1 MFPCKICGK
10 NFIRKE
16 HLNKHHNRKYKCLV
30 IEDHKIISL
39 PNPQDFQEEKGTL
52 RNPADSQENSGNF
65 GEKLGKNQENEEIL
79 GKLVADLKKSENI
92 SEIKKL
98 RFICKY
104 CDKTFTRSDNLKV
117 HIKKSCKLYNSSMHG
132 DNKNILETILHKV
145 NDLEDKITQTTTTI
159 NVTHNNILNFNDVN
173 YDIDKTFIYNCLKN
187 GFIGDIEYLRK
198 VYLDNIPKECRPIK
212 CLDPSRDKCMIR
224 KNGEWIASTGK
235 DIYRQSLRYVTDNYL
250 KINNT
255 MLEEFELSR
264 INDTHNTNNNTT
276 TNYTTNSTNTN
287 YNNNDNKIY
296 NYDVKTSKI
305 CNEED
310 AEDIHDYLKEYNTL
324 NNEDITN
331 NSKIDEYVYNLNRI
345 TRLMEQKNVDKVSRH
360 MNILLK

>member
-1 MFPCKICGK
+1 MFACKNCGK

-16 HLNKHHNRKYKCLV
+16 HLTKHHNRKFKCLA
-30 IEDHKIISL
+30 IEDHKNNSL
-39 PNPQDFQEEKGTL
+39 PNPQGFQEEKGTL
-52 RNPADSQENSGNF
+52 RNPADSQENSGIF

-79 GKLVADLKKSENI
+79 GKLVADFEKSKN
-92 SEIKKL
+92 SEIKKTG
-98 RFICKY
+98 FICKY
-104 CDKTFTRSDNLKV
+104 CDKIFTRSDNLKV
-117 HIKKSCKLYNSSMHG
+117 HMNKSCKLYNSMHV
-132 DNKNILETILHKV
+132 DNKNILENILHKV
-145 NDLEDKITQTTTTI
+145 NDLESKITQTTTI
-159 NVTHNNILNFNDVN
+159 HVTQNNILNFNDVN

-235 DIYRQSLRYVTDNYL
+235 DIYRQSLKYVTDNYL

-255 MLEEFELSR
+255 MLEEFELSCMNDNDN
-264 INDTHNTNNNTT
+264 NDTNNI
-276 TNYTTNSTNTN
+276 
-287 YNNNDNKIY
+287 NNKNDNNKIY
-296 NYDVKTSKI
+296 NYDIKTSKY

-331 NSKIDEYVYNLNRI
+331 NSKMDEYVHNLNRI